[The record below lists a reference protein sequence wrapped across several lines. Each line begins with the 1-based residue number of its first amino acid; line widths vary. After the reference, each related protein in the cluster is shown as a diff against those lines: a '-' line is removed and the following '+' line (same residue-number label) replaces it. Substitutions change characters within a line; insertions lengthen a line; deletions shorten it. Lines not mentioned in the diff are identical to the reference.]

1 MSTRTGTDG
10 TRMDIHTRPIQE
22 RIDWLMALS
31 RQHSETFCSPAAWLA
46 RERYLAAHPTRIV
59 VMKCMDGRIHIPHA
73 TRTPLGIIRPFRN
86 LGGIFD
92 LGWPYLGEMLTDTVR
107 EATRAG
113 HAVLML
119 ITYHFSR
126 GERSRGCAGF
136 DCDANAA
143 LQHAYQIRKQAEALF
158 GDSHEHVYP
167 LVCGFETDSDALII
181 HGDTGDVL
189 DISTLRPD
197 QADTL
202 EQRVMA
208 LCPDMPNAVR
218 RDLLPLLEGN
228 LTHVDSLR
236 SVARELD
243 IEHREWVI
251 CVGRG
256 FDFLHVPNT
265 ALIVGPYSPDL
276 SEPIGTAA
284 SIIASNMAAG
294 RIPEDG
300 FMLLASTPYQE
311 VGVDKARAELKSRFL
326 ADFAAGVIRRDHPEL
341 ARLMSVH
348 TAIVNWPTR
357 RLEPLT
363 P

>member
-1 MSTRTGTDG
+1 
-10 TRMDIHTRPIQE
+10 MDIHTRPIEE

-31 RQHSETFCSPAAWLA
+31 REHSDSFCSPAAWLA
-46 RERYLAAHPTRIV
+46 RERYLAAHPTRII
-59 VMKCMDGRIHIPHA
+59 VMKCMDGRIHIPVA

-86 LGGIFD
+86 LGGIFN

-126 GERSRGCAGF
+126 GQRSRGCAGF
-136 DCDANAA
+136 DCDSQAA
-143 LQHAYQIRKQAEALF
+143 LNHAYQIRRQAEALF
-158 GDSHEHVYP
+158 GGSHEHVYP
-167 LVCGFETDSDALII
+167 LVCGFETDSDALIV
-181 HGDTGDVL
+181 HGDDGRVL
-189 DISTLRPD
+189 DISELLPEHAGSLD
-197 QADTL
+197 
-202 EQRVMA
+202 QRVTA
-208 LCPDMPNAVR
+208 LCPDMPAAVR

-228 LTHVDSLR
+228 LAHVDSLR
-236 SVARELD
+236 GVARDLD

-256 FDFLHVPNT
+256 FDFLHVPNM

-284 SIIASNMAAG
+284 SIIAANMAAG
-294 RIPEDG
+294 RIPDDG
-300 FMLLASTPYQE
+300 FMLLASTPYHDI
-311 VGVDKARAELKSRFL
+311 GVDRARAELKSRFL
-326 ADFAAGVIRRDHPEL
+326 AEFAADVIRRRYPDL
-341 ARLMSVH
+341 ANRMSTR

-357 RLEPLT
+357 RLEPLE
-363 P
+363 